1 MANLPEPLTRMEAL
15 LAAILYCV
23 SSGEYGY
30 VPSDEPEPAPDDGDG
45 GDGGDGGDDN
55 GGGE

>member
-23 SSGEYGY
+23 SNGDYGY
-30 VPSDEPEPAPDDGDG
+30 VPSDEPEPAPDDGG
-45 GDGGDGGDDN
+45 GDEN